1 MKIKKSDAT
10 RARILD
16 AANRVL
22 REKNYSTARLA
33 DIAKA
38 AGTHAGAMY
47 YYFESKEALVEE
59 LLNRNATRSWRYVE
73 EKVASLP
80 PTATHRERLITAA
93 RASLSNVLGEESDEV
108 IVHMRLL
115 NEIPAEMRARLLSHA
130 RISRHFVRD
139 LIRNG
144 QKAGDFRPDI
154 NPTVVALMLFSNL
167 VWAYDWFRPSAH
179 HSIDELAHDMCHIL
193 LSGIEQRDVLS
204 QQATRGATDRST
216 RRTGSAAKPVRAR
229 SSKTA

>member
-1 MKIKKSDAT
+1 MKIKKSEAT

-16 AANRVL
+16 AANEVL
-22 REKNYSTARLA
+22 REQSYSSTRLA

-47 YYFESKEALVEE
+47 YYFESKDALVEE
-59 LLNRNATRSWRYVE
+59 LLNRNATHSWKYVQQ
-73 EKVASLP
+73 KVASLP
-80 PTATHRERLITAA
+80 ATASYRERIITAA
-93 RASLSNVLGEESDEV
+93 RASLSNVLGEENDEV

-130 RISRHFVRD
+130 TVSRHFVRD

-144 QKAGDFRPDI
+144 QQAGEFRADI

-193 LSGIEQRDVLS
+193 LSGIEQRDVP
-204 QQATRGATDRST
+204 QKAVRKP
-216 RRTGSAAKPVRAR
+216 AK
-229 SSKTA
+229 KTATSRKSSPAKKPRR